1 MPEQEQGAPFVSYLL
16 TLVGR
21 KDSKAKDL
29 VMRLNI
35 VARSQHLDKIWQ
47 DPAVLKAIGMWHHE
61 ETPYWAWAAQNVLTP
76 LVVLHPQQEQGQGN
90 MGDHLRLLAQDWTQ
104 VDQVFERLVR
114 VPASELAL
122 LYQSLWIAVSQ
133 LKFAEIA
140 VNWYQL
146 YRDVQ
151 QWLHPQYRKS
161 VIRRWTRSYVYK
173 PQQEQKE

>member
-1 MPEQEQGAPFVSYLL
+1 
-16 TLVGR
+16 
-21 KDSKAKDL
+21 
-29 VMRLNI
+29 
-35 VARSQHLDKIWQ
+35 
-47 DPAVLKAIGMWHHE
+47 
-61 ETPYWAWAAQNVLTP
+61 
-76 LVVLHPQQEQGQGN
+76 
-90 MGDHLRLLAQDWTQ
+90 MGDHLRLLAQVWTQ
-104 VDQVFERLVR
+104 ADQVFERLVG

-151 QWLHPQYRKS
+151 QWLHPQYRKN